1 MADHKRQSVEEH
13 LTMAGKTI
21 KQQATVLQQ
30 QATMQAKTIATLQQQ
45 EKVIASLQLEATLMK
60 QLVAHLKPGS
70 LVKSPSVLF
79 IPPPA
84 FIMTDFSRHKSA
96 SDTWY
101 SPPFYSH
108 IGGYKMCFRVD
119 ANGVVDG
126 AGTHVSVFVYLMRG
140 EYDYDLL
147 GRSKDK
153 LQSSCATAE

>member
-1 MADHKRQSVEEH
+1 MADHKCQSVEEH

-21 KQQATVLQQ
+21 EQQATVLQQ

-45 EKVIASLQLEATLMK
+45 EKIIASLQLEATLMK

-70 LVKSPSVLF
+70 LVKSPSVVF
-79 IPPPA
+79 ISPPA

-101 SPPFYSH
+101 SLPFYSH

-147 GRSKDK
+147 WPFK
-153 LQSSCATAE
+153 